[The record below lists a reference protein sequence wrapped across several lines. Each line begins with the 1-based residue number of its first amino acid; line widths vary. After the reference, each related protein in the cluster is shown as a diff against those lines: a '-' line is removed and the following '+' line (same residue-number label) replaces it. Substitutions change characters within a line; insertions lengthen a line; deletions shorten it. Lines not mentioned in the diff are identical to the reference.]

1 MYQIGRDKMSF
12 ASDTKS
18 ELLNI
23 KSDKCCL
30 LAELAA
36 LLAINGQVAISN
48 EGLKV
53 EFSTTNLKIARRVIT
68 SIKALYHVEVDIVS
82 KKQMKLTKHDQ
93 YIVIIKHKANT
104 IINELGL
111 MNQDEPIEPN
121 FLMKECDQKAYLR
134 GAFLAS
140 GSINSPAS
148 SSYHLEIFTHQ
159 ESLANALKDL
169 MNVFHLNAKMVARRT
184 GFITYIKESEKISD
198 FIRVVGANNALFTYE
213 DERIKRDFVNSI
225 TRVMNMDIANQ
236 NKTLEAAD
244 KQLRNIS
251 IIENMM
257 DLERLPRSVTE
268 AITLRKEYP
277 EASLKELSQASID
290 VLGKSVS
297 KSALNHRY
305 RNIQELADDLMESVK
320 DD

>member
-1 MYQIGRDKMSF
+1 
-12 ASDTKS
+12 
-18 ELLNI
+18 L
-23 KSDKCCL
+23 
-30 LAELAA
+30 
-36 LLAINGQVAISN
+36 
-48 EGLKV
+48 
-53 EFSTTNLKIARRVIT
+53 
-68 SIKALYHVEVDIVS
+68 
-82 KKQMKLTKHDQ
+82 
-93 YIVIIKHKANT
+93 
-104 IINELGL
+104 
-111 MNQDEPIEPN
+111 NQDEPIEPN

-159 ESLANALKDL
+159 ESLAIALKDL
-169 MNVFHLNAKMVARRT
+169 MNRFYLNAKMVARRT
-184 GFITYIKESEKISD
+184 GYITYIKESEKISD

-257 DLERLPRSVTE
+257 DLSRLPKSVTE
-268 AITLRKEYP
+268 AMTLRKEYP
-277 EASLKELSQASID
+277 EASLKELSELSSEVFNKSI
-290 VLGKSVS
+290 S

-305 RNIQELADDLMESVK
+305 RNIQELADDLLESVK
-320 DD
+320 DE

>member
-1 MYQIGRDKMSF
+1 MSF

-36 LLAINGQVAISN
+36 LLAIHGHVAISN
-48 EGLKV
+48 EGLKI
-53 EFSTTNLKIARRVIT
+53 EFSTTNLKIARRVIS
-68 SIKALYHVEVDIVS
+68 SIKTLYHVDVDIVS

-93 YIVIIKHKANT
+93 YIVIIRHKANT

-111 MNQDEPIEPN
+111 LNQDEPIEPN

-140 GSINSPAS
+140 GSLNSPAS
-148 SSYHLEIFTHQ
+148 RSSHLDIFTHQ
-159 ESLANALKDL
+159 EGLALALKDL
-169 MNVFHLNAKMVARRT
+169 MNTFHLNAKMVARRT
-184 GFITYIKESEKISD
+184 GYITYIKESEKISD

-251 IIENMM
+251 IIENMI

-268 AITLRKEYP
+268 AITLRKELP
-277 EASLKELSQASID
+277 EASLKELSQASVD

-320 DD
+320 DDEYRN